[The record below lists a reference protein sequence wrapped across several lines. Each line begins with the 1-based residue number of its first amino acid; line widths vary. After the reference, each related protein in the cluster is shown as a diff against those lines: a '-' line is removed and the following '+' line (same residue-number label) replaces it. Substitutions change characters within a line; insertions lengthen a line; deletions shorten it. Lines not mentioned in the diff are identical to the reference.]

1 MILTLKVLGI
11 NYEIR
16 LSQLLVYYQV
26 VLTGSSFS
34 QVRTVPNLFDVMSDF
49 KVAARG

>member
-11 NYEIR
+11 NYEMQ
-16 LSQLLVYYQV
+16 LSQLLAYYQV
-26 VLTGSSFS
+26 ILTGSCFS
-34 QVRTVPNLFDVMSDF
+34 QVRTVPNLFGVIPDF